1 MESKK
6 GNFNFPIIIIIFAVA
21 IGILFLFN
29 TPAPVELNVEENIE
43 DIEEKEENVKEE
55 DVKEED
61 VKVEEI
67 EINPDIP
74 VVEPELPEIVEEIIQ
89 EEVRRI
95 NEDCPFG
102 KELRSTPENPM
113 TYTCKLITLENGG
126 QFGDVRLSIN
136 NGEFE
141 QPEIQVKKGT
151 TVTWVMRDKT
161 AGAGGDVPYHQ
172 VSSIDGL
179 FDSGELFVSGENK
192 FSYVFDE
199 VGEFEYNCPPHPWM
213 VGKIIVVD
221 E

>member
-21 IGILFLFN
+21 IGILYLFN
-29 TPAPVELNVEENIE
+29 APTPGELIVEEEILQE
-43 DIEEKEENVKEE
+43 IEEKDQVIEA
-55 DVKEED
+55 
-61 VKVEEI
+61 EEI
-67 EINPDIP
+67 EEIVVNPDIP
-74 VVEPELPEIVEEIIQ
+74 VIEPELPEVVEEII
-89 EEVRRI
+89 EEEIGMRM
-95 NEDCPFG
+95 NEDCVFG

-113 TYTCKLITLENGG
+113 TYTCELITLENGG

-136 NGEFE
+136 NGAFE
-141 QPEIQVKKGT
+141 QPEIQEKKGT

-172 VSSIDGL
+172 VAEVNGI
-179 FDSGELFVSGENK
+179 FDSGELFVSGDNK

-199 VGEFEYNCPPHPWM
+199 VGEFKYFCPPHPWM
-213 VGKIIVVD
+213 EGTIIVV

>member
-21 IGILFLFN
+21 IGILYLFN
-29 TPAPVELNVEENIE
+29 VPAPVELNVEEEIVQE
-43 DIEEKEENVKEE
+43 IEEKDQAIEA
-55 DVKEED
+55 
-61 VKVEEI
+61 EEI
-67 EINPDIP
+67 EEIVVNPDIP
-74 VVEPELPEIVEEIIQ
+74 VIEPELPEVVEEII
-89 EEVRRI
+89 EEEIGMRM
-95 NEDCPFG
+95 NEDCVFG

-113 TYTCKLITLENGG
+113 TYTCELITLENGG

-136 NGEFE
+136 NGAFE

-172 VSSIDGL
+172 VAEVNGI
-179 FDSGELFVSGENK
+179 FDSGELFVSGDNK

-199 VGEFEYNCPPHPWM
+199 VGEFKYFCPPHPWM
-213 VGKIIVVD
+213 EGTIIVV

>member
-21 IGILFLFN
+21 IGILYLFN
-29 TPAPVELNVEENIE
+29 VPTPGELIVEEEILQE
-43 DIEEKEENVKEE
+43 IEEKDQVIEA
-55 DVKEED
+55 
-61 VKVEEI
+61 EEI
-67 EINPDIP
+67 EEIVVNPDIP
-74 VVEPELPEIVEEIIQ
+74 VIEPELPEVVEEII
-89 EEVRRI
+89 EEEIGMRM
-95 NEDCPFG
+95 NEDCVFG

-113 TYTCKLITLENGG
+113 TYTCELITLENGG

-136 NGEFE
+136 NGAFE

-172 VSSIDGL
+172 VAEVNGI
-179 FDSGELFVSGENK
+179 FDSGELFVSGDNK

-199 VGEFEYNCPPHPWM
+199 VGEFKYFCPPHPWM
-213 VGKIIVVD
+213 EGTIIVV

>member
-1 MESKK
+1 LESKK

-21 IGILFLFN
+21 IGILYLFN
-29 TPAPVELNVEENIE
+29 VPTPGELIVEEEILQE
-43 DIEEKEENVKEE
+43 IEEKDQVIEA
-55 DVKEED
+55 
-61 VKVEEI
+61 EEI
-67 EINPDIP
+67 EEIVVNPDIP
-74 VVEPELPEIVEEIIQ
+74 VIEPELPEVVEEII
-89 EEVRRI
+89 EEEIGMRM
-95 NEDCPFG
+95 NEDCVFG

-113 TYTCKLITLENGG
+113 TYTCELITLENGG

-136 NGEFE
+136 NGAFE

-172 VSSIDGL
+172 VAEVNGI
-179 FDSGELFVSGENK
+179 FDSGELFVSGDNK

-199 VGEFEYNCPPHPWM
+199 VGEFKYFCPPHPWM
-213 VGKIIVVD
+213 EGTIIVV